1 MNTTH
6 FNCLRLNLCQE
17 SQKPR
22 ILSRDFSQ
30 PIRNGSDT
38 DKQTDVPLTEGTYPV
53 GVWTLKIKRKT
64 KIVIISLYLF
74 KLFEYYFC
82 VGIVGT
88 LNDYLESKSPLENA
102 NIIPLA

>member
-6 FNCLRLNLCQE
+6 FNCLRINLCQE

-38 DKQTDVPLTEGTYPV
+38 DIQTDAPLTEGPQPV
-53 GVWTLKIKRKT
+53 GVWNLKIAKT
-64 KIVIISLYLF
+64 LF
-74 KLFEYYFC
+74 
-82 VGIVGT
+82 V
-88 LNDYLESKSPLENA
+88 SKQK
-102 NIIPLA
+102 